1 MTHSYEDISRIL
13 EAFAYIVDK
22 APENKKNMY
31 NILKVFYLADKIHM
45 ENYGRFIFNDRYI
58 AMPKGPVPSLAYD
71 LMKDLK
77 TNGKSFQNVESP
89 VTFIEKFKLCK
100 LRDANIDYFSRT
112 DLECIDKVIELSKYE
127 DLGDLSHDIAWQKTV
142 QNKTM
147 DMTAIISTLKD
158 SDALIELYQN
168 RYS

>member
-1 MTHSYEDISRIL
+1 MTHPYEDISRIL

-31 NILKVFYLADKIHM
+31 NVLKVFYLAGKIHM

-58 AMPKGPVPSLAYD
+58 AMSKGPVPSLAYD

-77 TNGKSFQNVESP
+77 TDGKNFQTVDSP
-89 VTFIEKFKLCK
+89 VTFIDNFKLCK

-112 DLECIDKVIELSKYE
+112 DLECIDEVIELSKYE
-127 DLGDLSHDIAWQKTV
+127 DLGGLSHDVAWQETDR
-142 QNKTM
+142 NKAM
-147 DMTAIISTLKD
+147 DMTAIISTLED
-158 SDALIELYQN
+158 SDTLINLYQN